1 MCRSSHVLIYLL
13 TFIVIPKK
21 LLSLPRGLSGKA
33 SAYNAGDAGD
43 AGPIPG
49 SVRSPGVGNGNLLQC
64 SFLNKPMDRGAW
76 WATFHGVT
84 KS

>member
-1 MCRSSHVLIYLL
+1 MLIYLL
-13 TFIVIPKK
+13 TFIVIPKE
-21 LLSLPRGLSGKA
+21 LLRLPRGLSGKA
-33 SAYNAGDAGD
+33 SACNAEGAGD

-49 SVRSPGVGNGNLLQC
+49 LVRSPGVGNGYLLQY
-64 SFLNKPMDRGAW
+64 SFLDKPMDKGAW